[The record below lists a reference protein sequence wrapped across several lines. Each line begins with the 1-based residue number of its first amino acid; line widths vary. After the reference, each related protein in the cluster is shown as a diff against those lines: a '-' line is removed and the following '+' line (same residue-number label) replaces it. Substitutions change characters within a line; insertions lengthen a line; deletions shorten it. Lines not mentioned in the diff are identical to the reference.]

1 MPPAA
6 PDQRPPASTPVPD
19 LEDDLALL
27 ARCRAGDDAAF
38 EALFR
43 AHYPALVVSAER
55 LLRDRAAAEDIAQ
68 EVLLQ
73 LWRRRETLLPQASL
87 RAYLHQSARNL
98 ALNQLRHARVARG
111 GEPSVRLPT
120 ASPHADARTNVRELW
135 EFARAA
141 ILELPDDARETFQRS
156 REDGLTY
163 PEIAEV
169 MGVSVKTVEA
179 RMGRALRQL
188 REKLSQ
194 WLPEG
199 SGW

>member
-1 MPPAA
+1 M
-6 PDQRPPASTPVPD
+6 
-19 LEDDLALL
+19 DDLALL

-43 AHYPALVVSAER
+43 EHYAGLVSASDR
-55 LLRDRAAAEDIAQ
+55 ILRDAAAAEDIAQ

-73 LWRRRETLLPQASL
+73 LWRRRESLVPETSL

-98 ALNQLRHARVARG
+98 SLNDLRHGKVAARA
-111 GEPSVRLPT
+111 EPMVRAPS
-120 ASPHADARTNVRELW
+120 AIPRADARANVRELW
-135 EFARAA
+135 EFARTA
-141 ILELPDDARETFQRS
+141 IAGLPDDVRETFQRS

-163 PEIAEV
+163 PEIAAV

-179 RMGRALRQL
+179 RMGRALRLL
-188 REKLSQ
+188 REQLAP

-199 SGW
+199 GGW

>member
-1 MPPAA
+1 M
-6 PDQRPPASTPVPD
+6 
-19 LEDDLALL
+19 DDLALL

-43 AHYPALVVSAER
+43 EHYAGLVSASDR
-55 LLRDRAAAEDIAQ
+55 ILRDQAAAEDIAQ

-73 LWRRRETLLPQASL
+73 LWKRRESLVPESSL

-98 ALNQLRHARVARG
+98 SLNAVRHSKVSRLA
-111 GEPSVRLPT
+111 EPMVRAPS
-120 ASPHADARTNVRELW
+120 AIPRADARANVRELW
-135 EFARAA
+135 EFAREA
-141 ILELPDDARETFQRS
+141 IAGLPDDVRETFQRS

-163 PEIAEV
+163 PEIAAV

-188 REKLSQ
+188 REKLAP

-199 SGW
+199 GGW